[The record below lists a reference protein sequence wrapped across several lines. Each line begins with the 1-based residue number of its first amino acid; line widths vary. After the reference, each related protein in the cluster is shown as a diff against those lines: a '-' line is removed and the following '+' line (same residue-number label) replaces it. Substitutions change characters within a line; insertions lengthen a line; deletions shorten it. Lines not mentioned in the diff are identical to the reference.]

1 MIFFMLRLLILGGIV
16 AILYVILKS
25 VIKPSEFVKCGRCEG
40 KGFWYAARGKETC
53 DWCRGSGK
61 LPRDPNRPKA

>member
-1 MIFFMLRLLILGGIV
+1 MFFLFRILVLGGIA
-16 AILYVILKS
+16 AIAYFIITNILR
-25 VIKPSEFVKCGRCEG
+25 PSDFIKCGRCEG

-61 LPRDPNRPKA
+61 LPRNPGSKPQ